1 LKTMNMQ
8 YGTVGIAAGPVLSAE
23 VLAYAQSRGIGRQT
37 LERLGVVSG
46 TVFFPGLERKSQ
58 ALFFRYGTDWKARSF
73 PEKSFV
79 TNQGAK
85 LTFWGLE
92 NVLRANPDTVYL
104 VEGEF
109 DALALVEAGIPP
121 ECVLSLPNGAG
132 EASDGGGYV
141 EEALAA
147 GLNRVQ
153 RFIWC
158 GDGDD
163 VGLKLRSEMVHRL
176 GPARVWFVNWPE
188 GTKDA
193 NDLLRTDGVIALRE
207 LVIAGALQWP
217 VEGLF
222 RLHEIPERPARQL
235 WSLGFPEWNG
245 KVMLAPATLSV
256 VTGHPGHG
264 KTHFLA
270 QVWYN
275 IVRANNLVAAV
286 ATFESQPKPDFR
298 KILRALHAGQRD
310 LTEEQCR
317 AADAWISEH
326 YLFLMHPDQRPTVEW
341 ILEMAEVAVIRHG
354 ARIIQIDPWNRLESA
369 RERNESE
376 TDYILR
382 CLRVLHV
389 FAQDM
394 NVHVQ
399 ILAHP
404 AKMGQERRNQ
414 PPALEDIA
422 GSKHWDNV
430 PDQGFVVHRP
440 QLFDAKTGMR
450 QTAAKLFHRKARFPK
465 LGYPCRLNIELDLQK
480 YRFVPRLD
488 SMRCR
493 ITSSACQIEIFNAR
507 DVL

>member
-1 LKTMNMQ
+1 MQ
-8 YGTVGIAAGPVLSAE
+8 YFSAGTAAGLVLSDEA
-23 VLAYAQSRGIGRQT
+23 LAYAKGRGISRAT
-37 LERLGVVSG
+37 LERLGVASG

-58 ALFFRYGTDWKARSF
+58 ALFFRYGADWKARAF
-73 PEKSFV
+73 PDKAFV
-79 TNQGAK
+79 TNAGAK
-85 LTFWGLE
+85 LSFWNLE
-92 NVLRANPDTVYL
+92 TVLRGNPETVFIT
-104 VEGEF
+104 EGEF
-109 DALALVEAGIPP
+109 DALALVEAGIPA
-121 ECVLSLPNGAG
+121 EQVLSVPNGAG
-132 EASDGGGYV
+132 ESAGTTGYV

-147 GLNRVQ
+147 GLNQVKA
-153 RFIWC
+153 FVWC

-163 VGLKLRSEMVHRL
+163 VGLKLRADMVRRL
-176 GPARVWFVNWPE
+176 GAARFWFVNWPE

-193 NDLLRTDGVIALRE
+193 NDLLRTDGAVAVRE
-207 LVIAGALQWP
+207 LGTDGALPWP
-217 VEGLF
+217 VAGLY

-270 QVWYN
+270 QTWFN
-275 IVRANNLVAAV
+275 IVRQHNLVAAV
-286 ATFESQPKPDFR
+286 ATFESQPRPDFR
-298 KILRALHAGQRD
+298 KILHALHAGQRD
-310 LTEEQCR
+310 LTEQQQR

-326 YLFLMHPDQRPTVEW
+326 YIFMMHPDQRPTVEW
-341 ILEMAEVAVIRHG
+341 ILEMAEVAVVRHG
-354 ARIIQIDPWNRLESA
+354 ARIVQIDPWNRLESA
-369 RERNESE
+369 RDRNESE

-404 AKMGQERRNQ
+404 AKMISDRRGTA
-414 PPALEDIA
+414 PLLEDIA

-440 QLFDAKTGMR
+440 KLFDAKTGMR
-450 QTAAKLFHRKARFPK
+450 QTAAKLFHRKARFPE
-465 LGYPCRLNIELDLQK
+465 LGYPCRLGIELDLQR
-480 YRFVPRLD
+480 YCFVPQTIVRGGD
-488 SMRCR
+488 DD
-493 ITSSACQIEIFNAR
+493 E
-507 DVL
+507 